1 MTERDFQAEVARSIP
16 WSAEQVGR
24 PLHYCKIPDLPR
36 GPEQRFSPRR
46 GYDCFLVDR
55 GRHVALELK
64 MSKGMSLA
72 FGALDAYQ
80 EHCLHEVE
88 AAGGA
93 AWLLV
98 CFRVTFSESEARRRG
113 AAKAIL
119 AFAVPA
125 WTWPVL
131 RAEACRASL
140 PLSWFEEAAI
150 ALPRLRLASGIA
162 WDLRPL
168 LKAVV
173 PAHRLPAYQQRIV
186 GQQGVD
192 LRAWIE
198 KEIG

>member
-1 MTERDFQAEVARSIP
+1 MTERDFQAEVARSIL

-98 CFRVTFSESEARRRG
+98 CFRVAFSKTEAKNRG

-119 AFAVPA
+119 AFAVAA

-140 PLSWFEEAAI
+140 PLAWFEENAI

-168 LKAVV
+168 LEAVV
-173 PAHRLPAYQQRIV
+173 PAHRLPA
-186 GQQGVD
+186 
-192 LRAWIE
+192 WIE